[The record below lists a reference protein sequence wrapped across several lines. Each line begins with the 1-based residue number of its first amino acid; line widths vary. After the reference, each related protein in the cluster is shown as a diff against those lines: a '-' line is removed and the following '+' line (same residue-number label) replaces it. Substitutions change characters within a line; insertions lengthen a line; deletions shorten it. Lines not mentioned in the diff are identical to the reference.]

1 MLEFLHHLFLPRESN
16 NHRSKILHHKSLVIV
31 ILFLFIS
38 QFVLSFVKTN
48 FSGVLG
54 ISTSITAKKLGEL
67 TNHKRVEQGFSSL
80 TLNNELSKAAAL
92 KGQDMFSK
100 NYWAHNAPDGT
111 TPWSFFKQAGYDYVY
126 AGENLARGF
135 TTPDDAINAWMASPT
150 HKENMLSS
158 NYNEVGFAVLEGNLL
173 GEETVLIVEMFGS
186 RQTPFLVRENNLTVN
201 EKPQE
206 VNIPAKTELPK
217 KQIASNS
224 DTVLKTALNPKPLI
238 DSRSFSLN
246 MSFIIISLF
255 ILVLAIDMLIIERKK
270 IIRLVGHNVDHILFL
285 GIIMIFIIILTRG
298 TIL

>member
-1 MLEFLHHLFLPRESN
+1 MKDFLHHLFIPRESN
-16 NHRSKILHHKSLVIV
+16 NHRSKILHHKSLVII
-31 ILFLFIS
+31 ILFLFIF

-48 FSGVLG
+48 LSGVLG
-54 ISTSITAKKLGEL
+54 ISTNITVEKLVEL
-67 TNHKRVEQGFSSL
+67 TNQKRTEQGFSVL
-80 TLNNELSKAAAL
+80 TLNNELSKAALL

-111 TPWSFFKQAGYDYVY
+111 TPWSFFKQAEYDYIY

-186 RQTPFLVRENNLTVN
+186 RQAPFLARENNQIVN
-201 EKPQE
+201 EKPE
-206 VNIPAKTELPK
+206 ETITPAKTELPK
-217 KQIASNS
+217 KQVANNS
-224 DTVLKTALNPKPLI
+224 KAVLKRALNPKPLI

-246 MSFIIISLF
+246 ISFIIISLF
-255 ILVLAIDMLIIERKK
+255 IFVLTIDMLIIERKK

-298 TIL
+298 SIL